1 MISSFPFV
9 DDAILRENLDIAF
22 DHLTELAYLCET
34 PKYNPVLKSSFRK
47 TTIIYTASIIEALL
61 LWLLKKRINE
71 VDLKKETKIFQISKD
86 IYKINSEEKIV
97 LGKEVIK
104 IESIKF
110 SKLNLGEI
118 NVLCRSNGLIVDKM
132 FKDVDRVREL
142 RNRQH
147 IGNLEVVEKDYTKT
161 DLEFVFSVAREVKN
175 LARKLIQ

>member
-1 MISSFPFV
+1 MTSNFSFIN
-9 DDAILRENLDIAF
+9 DEILRENLDIAF
-22 DHLTELAYLCET
+22 NHLIELTYLCET
-34 PKYNPVLKSSFRK
+34 PKYNSVLKSSFRK

-61 LWLLKKRINE
+61 LWLLKKNTHG
-71 VDLKKETKIFQISKD
+71 VNLKKETKIFQISKD

-104 IESIKF
+104 IEQIKF

-118 NVLCRSNGLIVDKM
+118 NSLCRNSGLITDKV

-161 DLEFVFSVAREVKN
+161 DLEFVFSVARVVKN
-175 LARKLIQ
+175 LVRG